1 MRLLRSARND
11 VVDDSFV
18 FSYFRVFVIKIDLL
32 CVLCVEDK
40 NTFGKPEWGSG
51 HAILLIFMD
60 YRSKNRCFLL
70 LTRYFQG

>member
-40 NTFGKPEWGSG
+40 NTFGKS
-51 HAILLIFMD
+51 
-60 YRSKNRCFLL
+60 
-70 LTRYFQG
+70 FQQDSRGGGCGAAMFGCQGACRKCS